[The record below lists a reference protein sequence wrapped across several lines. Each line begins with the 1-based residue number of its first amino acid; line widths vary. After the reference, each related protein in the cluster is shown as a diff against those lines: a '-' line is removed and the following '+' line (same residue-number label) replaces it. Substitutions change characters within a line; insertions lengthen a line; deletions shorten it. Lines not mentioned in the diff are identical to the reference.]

1 MKLKIRIY
9 SLIITL
15 IGIFLYVAPPGPP
28 GCTGGSGPG
37 GRPKTPIDMYE
48 IGLLIVAVL
57 LIVYFLS
64 VKRKKIA

>member
-9 SLIITL
+9 SLIMTL
-15 IGIFLYVAPPGPP
+15 IGIFLYAAPPGPP
-28 GCTGGSGPG
+28 GGTGGSGPG

-48 IGLLIVAVL
+48 IGLLVVAVL